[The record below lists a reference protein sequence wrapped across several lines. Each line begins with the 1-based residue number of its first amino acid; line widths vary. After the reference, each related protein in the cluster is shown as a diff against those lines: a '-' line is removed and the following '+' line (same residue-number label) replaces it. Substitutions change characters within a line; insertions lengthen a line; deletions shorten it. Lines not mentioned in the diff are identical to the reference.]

1 MSQKPAPGA
10 QPKNMSNRLLTMKFM
25 QRAVHSNP
33 STSKAEASK
42 IAAAT
47 AEEAARRT
55 AALHQRPRPT
65 AGSAAI
71 DNDEETEWVLS
82 YVRPVVPEQK
92 YVDNVGYSEMF
103 ASNSEDSDS
112 DSDSE
117 EEEETGGNATKKE
130 GGRMVFGNF
139 RKKNLE
145 DEKKKSSK
153 GDGEFDSDEE
163 LSSDEEG
170 EEKERDRKPVIK
182 QVSLR
187 GLTSISNSG
196 NAAAL
201 SQMKCHKCNEKG
213 HKASSCTKDVEC
225 FNCGKRG
232 HMAGDC
238 EEKRR
243 GKRKEVEDRRDS
255 MPKRGRPSM

>member
-33 STSKAEASK
+33 GTSKAEASK
-42 IAAAT
+42 IAAAA
-47 AEEAARRT
+47 AEETARRT
-55 AALHQRPRPT
+55 AALHQRPRPA

-103 ASNSEDSDS
+103 ASDGEDCDSDS
-112 DSDSE
+112 DQE
-117 EEEETGGNATKKE
+117 EEAGGNATKKE

-139 RKKNLE
+139 SKKNLE
-145 DEKKKSSK
+145 DDKKKSNK

-163 LSSDEEG
+163 LSSDEEEG
-170 EEKERDRKPVIK
+170 EERERKPVIK

-196 NAAAL
+196 NAAGLA
-201 SQMKCHKCNEKG
+201 QMKCHKCNEKG

-225 FNCGKRG
+225 YNCGKRG